1 MRSFF
6 ATAKPKR
13 RGRVLALAAATAAAV
28 LALTGCSLSP
38 GGSSS
43 SSGGSGGGTLTVG
56 IWKGYG
62 ADLPW
67 VATQFKQETG
77 ATLKFVYIDSE
88 QNLLD
93 LMQKSDG
100 SIDVGLPNIQHIGAG
115 IDESLFHSL
124 DASKL
129 TNYSDIYANL
139 SDRKELRK
147 GNDLYGIPWTWGS
160 TGLFYNAKD
169 FPTAPTS
176 LSTLWDPKY
185 KGKIA
190 LIDDATVEVPLTA
203 LYLGLDP
210 QKPDMAKIA
219 PALQK
224 LKDNAKLLYSST
236 DDLAKAISNGTAQ
249 LGVAN
254 SDTTGGIIGSGQP
267 TLKYT
272 IAQEGA
278 VGWIDTWTISAKT
291 KNLDLAY
298 KWLNYMTGS
307 QFLSK
312 WANTPADASPAP
324 ANEKVVASLSTAV
337 NTRLQANPG
346 KISSLALQLPEPA
359 ATLQAWEDAWQK
371 AKAS

>member
-1 MRSFF
+1 MRNGRFF
-6 ATAKPKR
+6 T
-13 RGRVLALAAATAAAV
+13 LLAATAAAG

-38 GGSSS
+38 GGNTGSSS
-43 SSGGSGGGTLTVG
+43 GSGGGTLTVG

-115 IDESLFHSL
+115 IDEGLFHSL
-124 DASKL
+124 DTSKL
-129 TNYSDIYANL
+129 TNYSDLYADF

-147 GNDLYGIPWTWGS
+147 GDDLYGIPWTWGS
-160 TGLFYNAKD
+160 TGLFYNGKD

-210 QKPDMAKIA
+210 QKPDLAKVA
-219 PALQK
+219 PALRK
-224 LKDNAKLLYSST
+224 LKDNAKLLYSSS

-254 SDTTGGIIGSGQP
+254 SDTTGGIIGAGQP

-278 VGWIDTWTISAKT
+278 VGWIDTWTISART

-307 QFLSK
+307 QFLSQ

-324 ANEKVVASLSTAV
+324 ANQKVVAGLSTTV
-337 NTRLQANPG
+337 DTRLQANPG
-346 KISSLALQLPEPA
+346 KISSLALQLPQPA